1 MTSMKTH
8 FWAMISGAV
17 FGGGLIASGMTDPNK
32 VKGFLDF
39 FGNWDPTLMFVLG
52 IAVGIYFVAA
62 KIARLML
69 KTRPKLPFVW
79 LEPERM
85 TPRFFVGSILFGI
98 GWGLMGLCPGPAL
111 MSLGGLS
118 GDAGLFFLVMLVSIW
133 LTDTILKRLG

>member
-52 IAVGIYFVAA
+52 IAVGIYLVC
-62 KIARLML
+62 AR
-69 KTRPKLPFVW
+69 
-79 LEPERM
+79 E
-85 TPRFFVGSILFGI
+85 
-98 GWGLMGLCPGPAL
+98 
-111 MSLGGLS
+111 
-118 GDAGLFFLVMLVSIW
+118 
-133 LTDTILKRLG
+133 